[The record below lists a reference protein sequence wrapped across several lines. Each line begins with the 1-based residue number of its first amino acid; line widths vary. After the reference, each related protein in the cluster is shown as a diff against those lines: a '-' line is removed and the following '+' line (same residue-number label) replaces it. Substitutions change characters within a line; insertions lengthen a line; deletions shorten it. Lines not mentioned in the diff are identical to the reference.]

1 MLQSRMGSKDRIVGL
16 DYGVGE
22 SRSRVDTELQLGL
35 LAVVGRETLKN
46 EGTKTRSSSTTE
58 RVENEEALETGAVIS
73 QSTNFVHHSVNL
85 VASNCVMATSIWRIS
100 D

>member
-1 MLQSRMGSKDRIVGL
+1 MGSKDRIVGL

-58 RVENEEALETGAVIS
+58 RVEDEESLQTTTVVGET
-73 QSTNFVHHSVNL
+73 TDLVHDGIDHL
-85 VASNCVMATSIWRIS
+85 FSNGVVSTSI
-100 D
+100 